1 MGTLSA
7 GAKAKFEAWMGVGS
21 GQKAVDIVVE
31 LSPVRLSDSATVTL
45 YASAYGY
52 RNATGESLPRL
63 ELPSGLSLSVLSS
76 SFGQVREDGSVDL
89 DVFGVARLTT
99 GTFRILNSDGA
110 MDSWREDYSFGN
122 AVGVFLIGYMDEA
135 YANFE
140 EFWPFLVEK
149 DPAASR
155 GVLEFATKAA
165 VLNMNAPGNS
175 TLFTTPTELKGQAK
189 PVWLGE
195 CYSVSPPRV
204 GGSAT
209 PQYLLNA
216 DGMNSIDK
224 GFEGGTPDTTAHS
237 GYAEN
242 LGNGTATLGNEPQGD
257 VTFDGKGEKFDGGS
271 YSDLQAKIIDYLL
284 TRESFTGLPTADITA
299 FATDTGSPNA
309 GIFFTDWQIGQAID
323 WMRGARGIFFPDQDG
338 STPRLQVIK
347 NPAGESSS
355 ETYAGNSIGTKPEDG
370 AHIKDIRIRSASPP
384 VYHVSL
390 GYQELWHKPG
400 TLFVEDAGEIARQ
413 SEDRQYATAIDA
425 TVLTDYPGAK
435 ILWAKSPLTDATEA
449 ATEAASILT
458 LFKVPRVVVEVDLVN
473 KFFHSWV
480 GDYVTLKF
488 DRYGLDAGQKFLVVG
503 FKLSLAA
510 GSRKFTLILWG
521 QEP

>member
-1 MGTLSA
+1 MATLSA
-7 GAKAKFEAWMGVGS
+7 AAKAKWEAWLGVGS
-21 GQKAVDIVVE
+21 GQKRIDVVLE
-31 LSPVRLSDSATVTL
+31 VSPVRFSDSATVTL

-63 ELPSGLSLSVLSS
+63 ELPSGISLSVLNQ
-76 SFGQVREDGSVDL
+76 SFGREREDGSIDL
-89 DVFGVARLTT
+89 DVFGVARIST
-99 GTFRILNSDGA
+99 GSFRILNADSV
-110 MDSWREDYSFGN
+110 MDDWRTLYSWGD
-122 AVGVFLIGYMDEA
+122 AVGTFLIGYMDDD
-135 YANFE
+135 YSDFE
-140 EFWPFLVEK
+140 PFWPFLIEK
-149 DPAASR
+149 DPAGSR
-155 GVLEFATKAA
+155 KVLEFTTKAA
-165 VLNMNAPGNS
+165 VLNMNAPGQS
-175 TLFTTPTELKGQAK
+175 TLFATPTELEGTPK

-195 CYSVSPPRV
+195 NYSVGPPRV

-216 DGMNSIDK
+216 GGMNSIDK
-224 GFEGGTPDTTAHS
+224 GYEGGTPDTTAHS
-237 GYAEN
+237 GYSET
-242 LGNGTATLGNEPQGD
+242 LGTGLATLGNEPLGD

-284 TRESFTGLPTADITA
+284 TRESFTGLPAGDISD
-299 FATDTGSPNA
+299 FATDTGSPNS
-309 GIFFTDWQIGQAID
+309 GIYFTDWRIGQAIN
-323 WMRGARGIFFPDQDG
+323 WMRGPRAIFFPDQDG
-338 STPRLQVIK
+338 LTPRLAVIK
-347 NPAGESSS
+347 NPSGESST
-355 ETYAGNSIGTKPEDG
+355 ETYAGNSIGTKPQDG

-400 TLFVEDAGEIARQ
+400 ELFVEDAAEIARQ

-425 TVLTDYPGAK
+425 TILTDYPGAK

-449 ATEAASILT
+449 ATEAASILA
-458 LFKVPRVVVEVDLVN
+458 LFKVPRVVIEVDLVN

-488 DRYGLDAGQKFLVVG
+488 DRYGLDAGLKFLVVG
-503 FKLSLAA
+503 FKMSLAP

-521 QEP
+521 EEP